1 MSAESSGRK
10 RPLGVV
16 ALSSL
21 LVSLG
26 GATVGVVI
34 LTMASDMAFLAS
46 RSGYKVQGILLGMA
60 AASFSAAGFGMLLW
74 EGREDGRR
82 ACLVSF
88 SLMAALSAWQ
98 AVVAFQATPVA
109 FALVCVA
116 SIAYL
121 MMPASR
127 AWCAAV
133 VGPQAQPT
141 RLQTVA

>member
-1 MSAESSGRK
+1 MSSESSDRK

-34 LTMASDMAFLAS
+34 LTMASDVAFLAS
-46 RSGYKVQGILLGMA
+46 RSGYKLQAILLAMA

-88 SLMAALSAWQ
+88 SLLAALSVWQ
-98 AVVAFQATPVA
+98 AVVAFHVAPVA
-109 FALVCVA
+109 FAVVCAA
-116 SIAYL
+116 SVAYL
-121 MMPASR
+121 QTPASR
-127 AWCAAV
+127 VWCAAV
-133 VGPQAQPT
+133 AQRDVAPAQ
-141 RLQTVA
+141 LQTVA